1 LQYANYLDGCGNPL
15 GEFIRLQCAL
25 AHGPLS
31 EPCLFFERREQEL
44 LGRHQAFW
52 TEAMSGRVQWCS
64 FHRGFV
70 EEVSLSDAQFFRHG
84 AELFRCAPIQDVHL
98 RWTGMRLDRLPAL
111 PDLTHTLFLDISSQK
126 IGDSAVARLVHS
138 PLMPQVHGLN
148 LSSNCLSDDGLDTL
162 HDSPHLANL
171 RELYLGDNA
180 ITDDGIRRFVM
191 SPMVEK
197 LDVLDVRYTRIS
209 RESVDVLTHILGDKL
224 IC

>member
-1 LQYANYLDGCGNPL
+1 
-15 GEFIRLQCAL
+15 
-25 AHGPLS
+25 
-31 EPCLFFERREQEL
+31 
-44 LGRHQAFW
+44 
-52 TEAMSGRVQWCS
+52 
-64 FHRGFV
+64 
-70 EEVSLSDAQFFRHG
+70 
-84 AELFRCAPIQDVHL
+84 
-98 RWTGMRLDRLPAL
+98 LPAL